1 MRPAKIGSLTPTCA
15 EVDVMLKRK
24 TSLANRMWS
33 VGGAVVGLAALA
45 SCGDAAS
52 DVAPSSPVQQS
63 AEAMPSFDDCSG
75 ASWCPAMISL
85 PGGPFQVGSLKSEPG
100 RFDDE
105 DRHEA
110 TVGAFAIARAPVT
123 RGEWAQFVND
133 TKRATP
139 QQPCAYAPGKNPT
152 WKDPGFPQDDNHPVV
167 CITWDEAHDYAAW
180 LSKRTGHHY
189 RLPTD
194 EEWEYAARAGT
205 TTAFPWGATASHAFA
220 NYGLDHCCGPATE
233 GRDRWEFTSPVG
245 SFPPNQFGLVD
256 MHGNVFEWVETC
268 ADKFEKLPL
277 PKNATGC
284 TFRYARGGVYADRP
298 EVMRSAAKNIAP
310 PPDDAM
316 TIRNYRSA
324 GFGFR
329 VARDV

>member
-1 MRPAKIGSLTPTCA
+1 MISSRRLLLDGRAW
-15 EVDVMLKRK
+15 
-24 TSLANRMWS
+24 SLAS
-33 VGGAVVGLAALA
+33 ALVTLAALA

-52 DVAPSSPVQQS
+52 NETPPSAVETT
-63 AEAMPSFDDCSG
+63 AAATHAFDDCSG
-75 ASWCPAMISL
+75 ASWCPAMIGL
-85 PGGPFQVGSLKSEPG
+85 PRGSFMMGSLKSERG
-100 RFDDE
+100 RFEDE
-105 DRHEA
+105 DQHQV
-110 TVGAFAIARAPVT
+110 TVGAFAIGRAPVT

-133 TKRATP
+133 TGRATP

-152 WKDPGFPQDDNHPVV
+152 WKNPGFPQDDNHPVV
-167 CITWDEAHDYAAW
+167 CITWDEAHAYAAW
-180 LSKRTGHHY
+180 LSKRTGHRY

-205 TTAFPWGATASHAFA
+205 TTAFPWGPTASHAFA
-220 NYGLDHCCGPATE
+220 NYGLDECCGPATG
-233 GRDRWEFTSPVG
+233 GRDRWEYTSPVG
-245 SFPPNQFGLVD
+245 SFPPNPFGLVD

-268 ADKFEKLPL
+268 ADAFEKLPL
-277 PKNATGC
+277 PKHPTGC

-310 PPDDAM
+310 PPDDSM

-329 VARDV
+329 VVRDV